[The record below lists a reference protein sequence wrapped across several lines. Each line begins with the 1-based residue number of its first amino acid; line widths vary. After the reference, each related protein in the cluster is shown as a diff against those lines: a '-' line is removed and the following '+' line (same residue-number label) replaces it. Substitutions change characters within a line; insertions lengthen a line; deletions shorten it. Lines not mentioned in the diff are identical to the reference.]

1 MYLIKS
7 VIFNFAR
14 RLKLIS
20 SIIVGTIKDILKVV
34 LYPLS
39 LPLKL
44 LLNLSKRR
52 RFERCN
58 HSQNRRYDDDF
69 IVVDDNPDDKS
80 GLNHKLDN
88 YQSQIDMLTRK
99 INECE
104 LSQECQSV
112 RINKLDKL
120 VDKKLISTKLNGHIL
135 TLREKVEDIEKEVKQ
150 QGSWIL
156 KSGKNRLK
164 QLSDRINN
172 QLELINDNEVESF
185 QRVNKLGEKVEA
197 IEGKISTFF
206 KFNKTM
212 VDRVKALEDDYKY
225 LNGRMDKLRQTSG
238 FVLSINSSLKSLKE
252 KVETIQHYHIDNDIS
267 TKIEALEAKVDKL
280 LSENSELTFK
290 PLTKEEE
297 VSLDD
302 LQARLEMSEGEAQ
315 WYKDG
320 EEHYKRIA
328 KDEYAEHKANYPDEP
343 DSKPDRWGL
352 TKKQREEFRNGVYK
366 RAMGEDVKKYPSEP
380 NFNAEKEAMDKQMAK
395 VAERDDK

>member
-7 VIFNFAR
+7 VTFNFAR
-14 RLKLIS
+14 RMVFIS
-20 SIIVGTIKDILKVV
+20 MIVIGTIKDIIRIV
-34 LYPLS
+34 LYPPS
-39 LPLKL
+39 LALRLITKPF
-44 LLNLSKRR
+44 KRR
-52 RFERCN
+52 RFKRYKPSHKRTYADEFMK
-58 HSQNRRYDDDF
+58 RRYDDDF
-69 IVVDDNPDDKS
+69 IVVDDNPGDKP
-80 GLNHKLDN
+80 GLNHKHDN
-88 YQSQIDMLTRK
+88 YQSQIDGFHRK
-99 INECE
+99 VNELLLNDE
-104 LSQECQSV
+104 AY
-112 RINKLDKL
+112 NKQFNRL
-120 VDKKLISTKLNGHIL
+120 
-135 TLREKVEDIEKEVKQ
+135 EKEVT
-150 QGSWIL
+150 SLTADVALNANL
-156 KSGKNRLK
+156 KKMASE
-164 QLSDRINN
+164 DRINN
-172 QLELINDNEVESF
+172 RLDKLEANVKSIDETDCSGYFND
-185 QRVNKLGEKVEA
+185 K
-197 IEGKISTFF
+197 IE
-206 KFNKTM
+206 
-212 VDRVKALEDDYKY
+212 ALEDDYKY